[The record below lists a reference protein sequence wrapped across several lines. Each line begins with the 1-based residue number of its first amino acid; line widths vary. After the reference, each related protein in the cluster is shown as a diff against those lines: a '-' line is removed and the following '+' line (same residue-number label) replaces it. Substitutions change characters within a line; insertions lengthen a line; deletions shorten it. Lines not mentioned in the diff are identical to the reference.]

1 MQRPVSLLLDVIY
14 VYKTNMRIKPYH
26 LLKLSS
32 SSSCEVTVT
41 HVLALNNCRGQRV
54 ILFSSPVQV
63 ELCHHLST
71 AMVTHKNGL
80 KLAHTLN
87 IYTLY
92 IVHVLPTIP
101 CTYSICWSCSLSV
114 IWEEERPLAL
124 CYRLAQ
130 CHVWCW
136 SMSVLLQYE
145 QRGIN

>member
-32 SSSCEVTVT
+32 SSPCEVTVT
-41 HVLALNNCRGQRV
+41 HVLALNNYRGQRV
-54 ILFSSPVQV
+54 ILFSSPVHV
-63 ELCHHLST
+63 ELCCYLST

-92 IVHVLPTIP
+92 IVHVLPAIP

-114 IWEEERPLAL
+114 IWEEEWPLAL

-130 CHVWCW
+130 CHVWRW